1 MCHRTIFTSL
11 AVCERCLMRDTHPTR
26 LSILDG
32 TVPMFSNRVL
42 IFMLMLAAWSICMLA
57 AALTD
62 CTP

>member
-1 MCHRTIFTSL
+1 
-11 AVCERCLMRDTHPTR
+11 
-26 LSILDG
+26 LDG

-62 CTP
+62 RTPWKQDVTPQRQDS